1 VGKVYSLTCTEHL
14 TYSLCKFGRGNFTIN
29 DGNFDVMKGLVAYT
43 SNQASPKVRET
54 ASLLPGSVSI
64 EMLPR
69 HEVFPKKFGTSD
81 VTAEDIGLYFF
92 PEKERFH
99 F

>member
-1 VGKVYSLTCTEHL
+1 MYSLICTEHL
-14 TYSLCKFGRGNFTIN
+14 TCLLCKFGRGNFTIN
-29 DGNFDVMKGLVAYT
+29 DGNFDVINGLVAYT
-43 SNQASPKVRET
+43 SNQASPKVRVT
-54 ASLLPGSVSI
+54 ASLLPASVSI

-69 HEVFPKKFGTSD
+69 HKVFPKTFGTSD